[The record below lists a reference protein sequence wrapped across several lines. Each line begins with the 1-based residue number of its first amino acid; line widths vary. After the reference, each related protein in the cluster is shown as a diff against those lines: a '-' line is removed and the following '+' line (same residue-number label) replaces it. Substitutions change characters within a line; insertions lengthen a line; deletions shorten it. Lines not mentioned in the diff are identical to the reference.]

1 MTDKVFAEK
10 SMHSGLEK
18 EEFGMP
24 GRVVEILQF
33 IKETPI
39 EAAHSLL

>member
-1 MTDKVFAEK
+1 MSDKVFAEK
-10 SMHSGLEK
+10 SIHSGLEK
-18 EEFGMP
+18 GESGMS
-24 GRVVEILQF
+24 GRVIEILQF